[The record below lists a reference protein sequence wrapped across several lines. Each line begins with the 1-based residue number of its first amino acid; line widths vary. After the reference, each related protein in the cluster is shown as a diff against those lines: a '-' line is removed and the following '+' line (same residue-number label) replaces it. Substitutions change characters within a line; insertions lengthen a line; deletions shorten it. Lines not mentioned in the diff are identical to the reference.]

1 MSLLI
6 LHLPPHLPQQRNS
19 HHECHVLILEKETPH
34 LEQLQ
39 PLDLEALLKA
49 CSRILQA
56 SKSKEFSLQVKTG
69 FLLILTTQP
78 MSRTRAS
85 LKLLFGAVAIGVRY
99 SGKLQ
104 EKPVYQRPELVPALE
119 TVSNF
124 AGYILD
130 LYNH

>member
-1 MSLLI
+1 
-6 LHLPPHLPQQRNS
+6 
-19 HHECHVLILEKETPH
+19 
-34 LEQLQ
+34 
-39 PLDLEALLKA
+39 
-49 CSRILQA
+49 
-56 SKSKEFSLQVKTG
+56 
-69 FLLILTTQP
+69 

-85 LKLLFGAVAIGVRY
+85 LKLLFGVVAIGVRY

-130 LYNH
+130 LYNHW